1 MNNLIILLVVALLIL
16 KNKEK
21 FGRKVGETC
30 SKSKGMRCNFGL
42 KCHNGRCG
50 SEKKQEKRGVAPSQT
65 GGDSGSGD
73 SGSGDSG
80 SGDSGSGDSG
90 SGDSGDG
97 DSGDGEYDDGVD
109 NNMIFLGIGGAVVLM
124 VIIIFM
130 IR

>member
-16 KNKEK
+16 KNKEN
-21 FGRKVGETC
+21 FGRKLGETC

-50 SEKKQEKRGVAPSQT
+50 SEKKQERKGVAPSQT
-65 GGDSGSGD
+65 GGDSGDGGYD
-73 SGSGDSG
+73 
-80 SGDSGSGDSG
+80 
-90 SGDSGDG
+90 DSGDG
-97 DSGDGEYDDGVD
+97 DYDDSGDSSEENYIEGVD
-109 NNMIFLGIGGAVVLM
+109 NNMIFLGIGAVTVLM